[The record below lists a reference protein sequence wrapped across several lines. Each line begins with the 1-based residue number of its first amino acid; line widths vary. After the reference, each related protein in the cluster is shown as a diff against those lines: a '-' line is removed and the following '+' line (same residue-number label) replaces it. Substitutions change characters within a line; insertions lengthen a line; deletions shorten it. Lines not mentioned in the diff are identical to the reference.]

1 MEKKFSLAK
10 KIFIAMILGCLLG
23 ILFNYLKEKY
33 SIDGFAKI
41 FLDGF
46 VKTIGQAFT
55 NLIKAMVMPLVF
67 VSISLG
73 VASIGNLKKLSRVGS
88 KIFLFYVT
96 TTIIAVSCAIFLTKF
111 IDPANNFHMKN
122 NINLTQQI
130 NNNQEAKKINFA
142 NMILESVPTNPI
154 QAFVKENMLQIIF
167 LAILLGMAI
176 TLLQEKSDLVKKFL
190 EQANEINLKIISMIM
205 QLAPIGVFCLITY
218 TFSNFGFA
226 MISSMAKYIFVFY
239 LALAFQAIIIY
250 SLMLK
255 LFTRLSIKKFWQK
268 FWPVASV
275 AFSTASSNASLPVSI
290 KAANNMGI
298 SENISSFALS
308 LGATIN
314 MNGTSI
320 MHGITVVFLAHIYN
334 INLSLSDLIK
344 VVCISTFASIG
355 TAGVPGVG
363 MLMMAMV
370 LESINIPAESLA
382 IVLGIDR
389 ILDAGRTVVNVMGDN
404 VCTLIVSDLEKEL
417 DRKKF
422 NS

>member
-1 MEKKFSLAK
+1 MNKKFSLAK
-10 KIFIAMILGCLLG
+10 KIFIAMILGCLFG

-46 VKTIGQAFT
+46 VKTVGQAFT

-96 TTIIAVSCAIFLTKF
+96 TTIIAVSLAIFLTKF

-154 QAFVKENMLQIIF
+154 QSFVKENMLQIIF
-167 LAILLGMAI
+167 LSILLGMAI
-176 TLLQEKSDLVKKFL
+176 TLLQEKSDLIKKIL
-190 EQANEINLKIISMIM
+190 EQANEINLKIINMIM

-239 LALAFQAIIIY
+239 LALVFQAIIIY

-255 LFTRLSIKKFWQK
+255 LFTRLSIKKFGQSPALH
-268 FWPVASV
+268 FQQLLQMHR
-275 AFSTASSNASLPVSI
+275 SL
-290 KAANNMGI
+290 
-298 SENISSFALS
+298 F
-308 LGATIN
+308 
-314 MNGTSI
+314 
-320 MHGITVVFLAHIYN
+320 
-334 INLSLSDLIK
+334 
-344 VVCISTFASIG
+344 
-355 TAGVPGVG
+355 
-363 MLMMAMV
+363 
-370 LESINIPAESLA
+370 
-382 IVLGIDR
+382 R
-389 ILDAGRTVVNVMGDN
+389 
-404 VCTLIVSDLEKEL
+404 
-417 DRKKF
+417 
-422 NS
+422 